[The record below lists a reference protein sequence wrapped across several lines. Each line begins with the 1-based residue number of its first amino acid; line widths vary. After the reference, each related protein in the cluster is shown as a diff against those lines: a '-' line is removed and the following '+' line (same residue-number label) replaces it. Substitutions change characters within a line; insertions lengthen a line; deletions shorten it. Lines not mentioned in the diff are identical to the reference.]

1 MEHTGSEFTK
11 KAGVVA
17 AQFGD
22 VLLVKVNVA
31 TPALTPVTRP
41 VAETVATPALLL
53 TQVPPE
59 LGVNCVV
66 PPMQID
72 EAPIIPTAGLGVIV
86 TAAVVAEQLGAVL
99 LVKVNVTE
107 PPDTPVTTPA
117 GEVTVAIAGLLLT
130 QVPPVVGDKVVVDPT
145 QIFVAPVIPTT
156 GAALTVTATV
166 VAEQLGV
173 VLPVKVNVA
182 DPADTPVTTPALF
195 TVATAGLLLTQVPPE
210 PGVTVVVDPTHKV
223 ALVKFTTGSAVTVTA
238 NVVAV
243 LVPQLYVAVTEIFP
257 FWPAAPPVT
266 LIETV
271 PCPDTIVHPA
281 GTVHV

>member
-1 MEHTGSEFTK
+1 MIVPGQVPVVPEIEHTGSEFTNT
-11 KAGVVA
+11 AGVVA
-17 AQFGD
+17 AQFGA

-66 PPMQID
+66 PPIQID
-72 EAPIIPTAGLGVIV
+72 DAPIIPTAGLGVIV
-86 TAAVVAEQLGAVL
+86 TADVVAEQLGAVL

-130 QVPPVVGDKVVVDPT
+130 QVPPVVGDNVVVDPT

-156 GAALTVTATV
+156 GAALTVTAAV

-173 VLPVKVNVA
+173 VLPVKVKVA
-182 DPADTPVTTPALF
+182 VPADTPVTRPAMS
-195 TVATAGLLLTQVPPE
+195 TVATAGLLLTHVPPE

-223 ALVKFTTGSAVTVTA
+223 ALVRFTAGSAVTVTA

-243 LVPQLYVAVTEIFP
+243 LVPQLYVAVTVIFP
-257 FWPAAPPVT
+257 F
-266 LIETV
+266 
-271 PCPDTIVHPA
+271 
-281 GTVHV
+281 